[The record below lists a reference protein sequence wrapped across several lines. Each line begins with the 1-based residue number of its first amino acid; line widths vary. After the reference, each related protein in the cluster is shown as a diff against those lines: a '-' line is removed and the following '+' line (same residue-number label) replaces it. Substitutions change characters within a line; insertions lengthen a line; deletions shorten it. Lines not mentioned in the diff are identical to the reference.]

1 MRFLRRDFIYLPAS
15 LNLPHGWGGAEERGH
30 EGSGEH
36 ERKRESC
43 RTQSLAYLPR
53 RGRGARASAVGGHG
67 GSPPRFLEGKKERE
81 GAGWRGGRRPG
92 VGHLGLVGWV
102 TGLVGHAVFG
112 WRGVWMVD
120 GQDGPGGD
128 GRTGRGR
135 TARGQRGE
143 AEACRLRGLLGLGVV
158 LGSAPAMH
166 RLGRWRRGPA
176 GARSVDHVTL
186 ALAHAV
192 VTEQGR
198 RGRVDGWFGSFLVR
212 GRKRTS
218 FFLDT
223 SCAVRLVFSVGHHP
237 HQGLEVKAR
246 GR

>member
-1 MRFLRRDFIYLPAS
+1 M
-15 LNLPHGWGGAEERGH
+15 
-30 EGSGEH
+30 
-36 ERKRESC
+36 
-43 RTQSLAYLPR
+43 
-53 RGRGARASAVGGHG
+53 
-67 GSPPRFLEGKKERE
+67 
-81 GAGWRGGRRPG
+81 
-92 VGHLGLVGWV
+92 
-102 TGLVGHAVFG
+102 
-112 WRGVWMVD
+112 D
-120 GQDGPGGD
+120 GQDGPVGD
-128 GRTGRGR
+128 
-135 TARGQRGE
+135 RGE

-192 VTEQGR
+192 VTEQGS